1 MQNLEQKLSLRNERI
16 ILGLLT
22 LASILSWQSPL
33 AAGCRSGDAPISLQ
47 TGESCT
53 NKIGYYWSWVS
64 YDING
69 KTYPSEICC
78 GPKK

>member
-1 MQNLEQKLSLRNERI
+1 MQNLEQKLSSQQFSLRNGRI

-33 AAGCRSGDAPISLQ
+33 AEGGCRSGDAPTSQ
-47 TGESCT
+47 QAGGCPT
-53 NKIGYYWSWVS
+53 NEVNYYWQPIG
-64 YDING
+64 D
-69 KTYPSEICC
+69 ELICC